1 MSRFAT
7 LVVAIL
13 IAVAAFV
20 PPAEA
25 VPSCMSVGANDVT
38 SLGADGCNLN
48 GLNFSSFIVSPVGVA
63 ANVFLGSLSTVTPTS
78 TDLTFQVAHDP
89 SPANLADILVYYT
102 VQTLSD
108 AAVTGLALF
117 NPGANVTIRENACDS
132 PFNNGVCTG
141 TMLADLVVTAGTTK
155 SAAFEGES
163 TLFIRKDIQL
173 LQNAFISEF
182 TNTHLTQA
190 DLAPVPEPATLLLLG
205 SSLAGAGLAMRR
217 RARRARPA
225 AVADQAA

>member
-1 MSRFAT
+1 M
-7 LVVAIL
+7 
-13 IAVAAFV
+13 
-20 PPAEA
+20 
-25 VPSCMSVGANDVT
+25 
-38 SLGADGCNLN
+38 
-48 GLNFSSFIVSPVGVA
+48 VGVA
-63 ANVFLGSLSTVTPTS
+63 DGPVFRGREDAVPQLRVEARGLEAERLQKDVAAAALDRAPLGGLSTVTPTS
-78 TDLTFQVAHDP
+78 TDLTFQVSHDP

-155 SAAFEGES
+155 SAAFDGES
-163 TLFIRKDIQL
+163 TIFIRKDIQL

-182 TNTHLTQA
+182 TNSHFQVGVNPTELS
-190 DLAPVPEPATLLLLG
+190 PVPEPATLLLLG